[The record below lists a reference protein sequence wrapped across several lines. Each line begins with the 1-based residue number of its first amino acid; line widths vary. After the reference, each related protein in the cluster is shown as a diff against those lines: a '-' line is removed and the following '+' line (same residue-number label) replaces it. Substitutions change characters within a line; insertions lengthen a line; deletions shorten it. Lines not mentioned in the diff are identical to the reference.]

1 MLFDVIKII
10 FKRRLHSTCTGKTV
24 LVHTCTYM
32 NCPQI
37 YSTNYDYVERTRYLE
52 TWRERTQ
59 EKD

>member
-10 FKRRLHSTCTGKTV
+10 FKRRLHSTGTGTG
-24 LVHTCTYM
+24 TCTYM